1 MIRPK
6 DGSNVDD
13 SKSQLVMS
21 SICNVITYRDPP
33 NDGLAVARQIA
44 MISYRTPHGYE
55 SKFSRRKD
63 AASGA
68 WEVKNYLQYQV
79 RRVSSI
85 THFFIWYDKPAVL
98 VCVCVCVCRELSLSR
113 GSTR

>member
-1 MIRPK
+1 MK
-6 DGSNVDD
+6 YV
-13 SKSQLVMS
+13 QLAMMS
-21 SICNVITYRDPP
+21 SICNVTTCSDPP

-68 WEVKNYLQYQV
+68 WEVRTYLEYQV
-79 RRVSSI
+79 S
-85 THFFIWYDKPAVL
+85 
-98 VCVCVCVCRELSLSR
+98 
-113 GSTR
+113 